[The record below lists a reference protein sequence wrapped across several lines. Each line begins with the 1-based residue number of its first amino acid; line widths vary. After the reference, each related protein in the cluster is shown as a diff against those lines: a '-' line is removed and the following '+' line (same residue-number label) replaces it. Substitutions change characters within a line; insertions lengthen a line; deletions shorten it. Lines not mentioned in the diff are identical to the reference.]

1 MSNNCLQ
8 INPVHSAPQQVNSYV
23 DSIFDF
29 SPKDFIENSIKPNFE
44 NNPPLTSAASDHFN
58 PVRIDQTRSRKISD

>member
-8 INPVHSAPQQVNSYV
+8 INFMHSAAQPVNSYI
-23 DSIFDF
+23 DCIFDF
-29 SPKDFIENSIKPNFE
+29 SPRDFIENSIKPNFD
-44 NNPPLTSAASDHFN
+44 NNSPLTSAASDHFN